1 MLVKTWNIPLFDEL
15 VFQVLPF
22 DNILLAP
29 TYSDSA
35 TKKEPKLKKKKVA
48 AKTKIDKLVHKM
60 TQVMK

>member
-1 MLVKTWNIPLFDEL
+1 MFDEL

-48 AKTKIDKLVHKM
+48 AKTKIDRLVHKM
-60 TQVMK
+60 TQVMMK